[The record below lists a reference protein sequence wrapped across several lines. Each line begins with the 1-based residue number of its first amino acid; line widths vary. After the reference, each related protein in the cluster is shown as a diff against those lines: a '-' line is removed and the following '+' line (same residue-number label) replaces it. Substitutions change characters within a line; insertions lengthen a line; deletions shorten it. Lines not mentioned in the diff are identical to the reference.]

1 MTDFHIE
8 DHPVVFLKPRLSY
21 PYAWVGHIPF
31 AYLLVDLLR
40 PRSLVELG
48 TDSGNS
54 YLAFCQAVVELGAE
68 TKCTAVDSWEG
79 DPHARRYGEGVYE
92 SLKSYH
98 DPRYAA
104 FSRLHRSYFADAVAS
119 FEDGSI
125 DLLHIDGLHTYE
137 AVSDDFHTWL
147 PKLSDRAVVIFHD
160 SQVRDRGFG
169 VAQFLDELR
178 DTYRIAEFEH
188 SNGLG
193 IALVGNHVP
202 AAFMRFMDA
211 FDTRPRSTRRFFAEL
226 GASLISTDPGS
237 AGPRSEQI
245 EPGITCRAYYRSSF
259 ETFDNARAGMAEL
272 SQPQG
277 LHALEIDFP
286 QGVRPDFIR
295 LDPADHPGVFEITGL
310 SLVVDDHVVEVT
322 DLGSRVRVVSGDLIA
337 SQSQHLRLV
346 SFGDDPHV
354 ELSVGDIVQGFPTQ
368 GAVRLKVTVDYQVIV
383 NVPALW
389 PMAQAQEVA
398 LKQVKAHLGST
409 AAAHSAPAGAA
420 LSDIATVV
428 GAMHVAGA
436 VMVPGAGPTMYS
448 RGAEDAYSSERR
460 VGGHIIGLGESAEF
474 RFHPEDPGA
483 TRFAR
488 LDVPAMAGAFRI
500 SGLLVNGEVA
510 GDFISRVIPVPG
522 TTLSHVEEAVAVMSS
537 PSSAPSVEIDLRD
550 FASVESLCIKIAR
563 DPRAPWEE
571 ASSDQVD
578 SRLASIS
585 SRVDASGA
593 DMAAR
598 IEQLTTDV
606 RALSESVRLG
616 FIGRVLR
623 RLRG

>member
-40 PRSLVELG
+40 PRLLVELG

-104 FSRLHRSYFADAVAS
+104 FSCLHRSYFADAVAT
-119 FEDGSI
+119 FADGSI

-137 AVSDDFHTWL
+137 AVSEDFHTWL

-193 IALVGNHVP
+193 IALVGKHVP

-211 FDTRPRSTRRFFAEL
+211 FDKRPRSTRRFFAEL

-237 AGPRSEQI
+237 TGPRSEQI
-245 EPGITCRAYYRSSF
+245 EPGITCRAYYRSSSEIF
-259 ETFDNARAGMAEL
+259 ENARAGMAEL
-272 SQPQG
+272 SRPQG
-277 LHALEIDFP
+277 RHALEIDLP
-286 QGVRPDFIR
+286 QGVRPDFVR
-295 LDPADHPGVFEITGL
+295 LDPADHPGVFEIMGV
-310 SLVVDDHVVEVT
+310 SLTVGDDIVELT
-322 DLGSRVRVVSGDLIA
+322 DLASRVRVVSGDLIA
-337 SQSQHLRLV
+337 SPPSRLRLV

-354 ELSVGDIVQGFPTQ
+354 ELSVNDIVHGFSAH
-368 GAVRLKVTVDYQVIV
+368 GAVRIKLTIDYQVIV

-398 LKQVKAHLGST
+398 LRQVKAHLEST
-409 AAAHSAPAGAA
+409 VASQPAPAGAA

-448 RGAEDAYSSERR
+448 RGLDDAYTSERR

-474 RFHPEDPGA
+474 RFHPQDAGSI
-483 TRFAR
+483 RFAR
-488 LDVPAMAGAFRI
+488 LDVPSTVGAFRM
-500 SGLLVNGEVA
+500 SGLIVNGDAV
-510 GDFISRVIPVPG
+510 GDFTRRMIPVHG
-522 TTLSHVEEAVAVMSS
+522 TTISHVEDGCAVISS
-537 PSSAPSVEIDLRD
+537 PFSAPSVEIDLSD
-550 FASVESLCIKIAR
+550 FDSVESLCIKVAR
-563 DPRAPWEE
+563 DYRTPWQE
-571 ASSDQVD
+571 ASSNELDGRLAHID
-578 SRLASIS
+578 SR
-585 SRVDASGA
+585 VEASGLNVS
-593 DMAAR
+593 AR
-598 IEQLTTDV
+598 LDQLTSEV
-606 RALSESVRLG
+606 RALSESVRSS
-616 FIGRVLR
+616 FITRLLR
-623 RLRG
+623 RLRR